1 MKRIGLIVILVLLL
15 CGCGAEQTMETL
27 GNVWQEQEADF

>member
-1 MKRIGLIVILVLLL
+1 MKRIGLIVILALLL

-27 GNVWQEQEADF
+27 AGWLQS